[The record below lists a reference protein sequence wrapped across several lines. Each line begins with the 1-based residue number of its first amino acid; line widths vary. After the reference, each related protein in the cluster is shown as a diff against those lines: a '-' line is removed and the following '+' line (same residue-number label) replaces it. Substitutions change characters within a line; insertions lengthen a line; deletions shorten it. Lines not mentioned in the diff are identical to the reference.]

1 MTGRV
6 FIKLVSRADSKE
18 LVEANIRSKDYH
30 GKWMQNFTDEQ
41 GFSAWFEGAVC
52 GPSVGMVAREA
63 ESGGVVGVITIS
75 AIIMGFFRSA
85 FLGYYGM
92 VDLAGRGLMTE
103 AVGLSCQYAFK
114 EIGLHR
120 VEANIQPENE
130 KSIAL
135 VRRLG
140 FVKEG
145 FSHRYLKIDGE
156 WRDHERWALL
166 SE

>member
-6 FIKLVSRADSKE
+6 FIKLVSRADLKE
-18 LVEANIRSKDYH
+18 LVEANIRSKEYH
-30 GKWMQNFTDEQ
+30 GKWMRNFTDEQ

-52 GPSVGMVAREA
+52 GPNVGIVAREA

-103 AVGLSCQYAFK
+103 AVGLSCQYAFE

-130 KSIAL
+130 KSDCSCSKARFRQRGLFAAIL
-135 VRRLG
+135 KDRR
-140 FVKEG
+140 
-145 FSHRYLKIDGE
+145 
-156 WRDHERWALL
+156 
-166 SE
+166 